1 MKPFAVAVLFGST
14 LAIAAAYGS
23 AFLPG
28 GAPAWAAWVLAIGMS
43 ACMVGMMVL
52 GAARDGKLGRLK
64 IPFALVFLILVVG
77 FGIALALPGTD
88 PVDPELWLGLPP
100 RAAVV
105 LFGIG
110 FLPLLVAPVAY
121 ALTFEEQT
129 LRPGDLE
136 RVRRHRTAAD
146 PAAAAERSVA
156 PPAVVEA
163 GR

>member
-1 MKPFAVAVLFGST
+1 
-14 LAIAAAYGS
+14 
-23 AFLPG
+23 
-28 GAPAWAAWVLAIGMS
+28 
-43 ACMVGMMVL
+43 
-52 GAARDGKLGRLK
+52 
-64 IPFALVFLILVVG
+64 
-77 FGIALALPGTD
+77 
-88 PVDPELWLGLPP
+88 
-100 RAAVV
+100 VV